1 LTIEAADGFKKT
13 GSSDKYVL
21 LAGGG
26 TTLLSSIQ
34 GSDNNTTYTFSGGT
48 NGFTVTPSGGTAQ
61 KVTVTPSITN
71 NITGSGTSG
80 YLAKFSGTNTLT
92 SGPQFGTNKT
102 TFLRNDG
109 TWAVP
114 PGTGITGDYLP
125 LDGGEMSG
133 DIHMMGNS
141 ITFDADYICKIYEDS
156 G

>member
-26 TTLLSSIQ
+26 TKLLS
-34 GSDNNTTYTFSGGT
+34 D
-48 NGFTVTPSGGTAQ
+48 
-61 KVTVTPSITN
+61 
-71 NITGSGTSG
+71 ITGTQ
-80 YLAKFSGTNTLT
+80 L
-92 SGPQFGTNKT
+92 
-102 TFLRNDG
+102 
-109 TWAVP
+109 
-114 PGTGITGDYLP
+114 TGDYLP